1 MDIADS
7 MVNSYIFH
15 TSSDGMMK
23 GGYKIQDERMIGE
36 KMIGERMIGGSGVGL
51 SRFENLVVPIGLVHT
66 PNKTLISA
74 IKPKESEQD
83 VISDEIFDKLFSSVL
98 HIKKSSNSRT
108 KKHFTEQNRKT
119 KKQEK

>member
-1 MDIADS
+1 MNIADS
-7 MVNSYIFH
+7 IINSYIFN
-15 TSSDGMMK
+15 TTSDGMMK
-23 GGYKIQDERMIGE
+23 GGYKIQDERMIG
-36 KMIGERMIGGSGVGL
+36 GGMLGGASGVGL

-98 HIKKSSNSRT
+98 HTKKSSNSRT

>member
-1 MDIADS
+1 MEIADS
-7 MVNSYIFH
+7 IINSYIFH

-23 GGYKIQDERMIGE
+23 GGYKLQQDKLQQE
-36 KMIGERMIGGSGVGL
+36 KMIGGGSGVGL
-51 SRFENLVVPIGLVHT
+51 SRFENLVVPIGLVHV
-66 PNKTLISA
+66 PNKGLIST

-83 VISDEIFDKLFSSVL
+83 VISNEMFDKLFSSL
-98 HIKKSSNSRT
+98 LYTKKSSNSRT

>member
-1 MDIADS
+1 MEIADS
-7 MVNSYIFH
+7 IINSYIFN

-23 GGYKIQDERMIGE
+23 GGYKIQDEKIIGE
-36 KMIGERMIGGSGVGL
+36 NMIGGTSGVGL

-66 PNKTLISA
+66 PKKTLLST

-98 HIKKSSNSRT
+98 HTKKSANSRT
-108 KKHFTEQNRKT
+108 KKHLTEQNRRT

>member
-1 MDIADS
+1 MEIADS
-7 MVNSYIFH
+7 IVNSYIFN
-15 TSSDGMMK
+15 TTSDGMMK
-23 GGYKIQDERMIGE
+23 GGYKIQDERMIGQS
-36 KMIGERMIGGSGVGL
+36 MIGGGVSGVGL

-83 VISDEIFDKLFSSVL
+83 VISDEIFNKLFSFVL
-98 HIKKSSNSRT
+98 HTKKSSNSRT

-119 KKQEK
+119 KKQENI

>member
-1 MDIADS
+1 MEIADS
-7 MVNSYIFH
+7 IVNSYIFH
-15 TSSDGMMK
+15 TTSDGMMK
-23 GGYKIQDERMIGE
+23 GGYKIQDE
-36 KMIGERMIGGSGVGL
+36 KMIGGGIEGTSGVGL

-83 VISDEIFDKLFSSVL
+83 VISDEMFDKLFSSVL
-98 HIKKSSNSRT
+98 HTKKSSNSRT

-119 KKQEK
+119 KRNENI